1 MLWVATV
8 ALAVLSGGLLLVLG
22 WDRLRRPDARL
33 ARTADLL
40 LSLRVDRGLAVLEQ
54 ERQRSD
60 VWWADA
66 PPLTRRQID
75 ATLSTWDLVASLA
88 RAGRVDQRVVLE
100 HFGAQVLD
108 LWELA
113 YPYVQHRHEQ
123 QPRLWESLGDLY
135 LDAFETTPRAEVV
148 APPAAPAA
156 EDPPSAEPAPAPEPA
171 DPSAADQVAET
182 AVSAEVAPAPVPA
195 EPVET
200 HQALIAA
207 LRDLPRGLTR
217 PPAPRTALSPATS
230 AIADDV
236 QRQPAAFEEVVDLVR
251 QPPTRRE

>member
-1 MLWVATV
+1 MLWAATV

-22 WDRLRRPDARL
+22 RDRLRRPDARL

-66 PPLTRRQID
+66 SPLTRRQID
-75 ATLSTWDLVASLA
+75 ATLSTWDLVATLA
-88 RAGRVDQRVVLE
+88 RAGRIDQRVVLE

-135 LDAFETTPRAEVV
+135 LDAFETTPRAEVPASASAPVVEEPELPAAEPV
-148 APPAAPAA
+148 AETAAGAEPPAAPA
-156 EDPPSAEPAPAPEPA
+156 
-171 DPSAADQVAET
+171 
-182 AVSAEVAPAPVPA
+182 PA

-207 LRDLPRGLTR
+207 LRDVPRGR
-217 PPAPRTALSPATS
+217 PNPAPPAPRRSVTPGATP
-230 AIADDV
+230 DQQR
-236 QRQPAAFEEVVDLVR
+236 QRQPATFEEVVDLVA